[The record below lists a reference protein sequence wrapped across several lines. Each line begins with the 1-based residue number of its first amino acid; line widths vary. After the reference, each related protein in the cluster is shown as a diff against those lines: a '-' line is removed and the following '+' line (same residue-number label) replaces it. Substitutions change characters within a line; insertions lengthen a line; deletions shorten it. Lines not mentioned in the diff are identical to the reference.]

1 LAVEPV
7 YLGISQV
14 LALRKRYR
22 AGDDVQAEIAHV
34 RDRAAKV
41 FDALDTHR
49 SGAIDLEEFVNG
61 LDRLTAS
68 DGDASLVEWLQKER
82 EEAFRG
88 MDFDNSGQVTFEEFL
103 GFVIEKTAPKAT
115 IPPAVA
121 AATAEHVRN
130 LEVQKTS
137 LEAANASL
145 RREQQDSA
153 AARIRLEQ
161 KISKLAPMADDAI
174 ATAERVRNLEV
185 ENAALEAANASL
197 QREQQDSA
205 AARIRLEQK
214 VGKLTTDLMK
224 ANGHLRELETALQER
239 TASTQVLERDLE
251 ALRYSAE
258 TASSHSEDARA
269 LGFQLSE
276 EKAKLVAAR
285 AEAELVGRRLSETQA
300 ALADANGRLK
310 LQEKAL
316 QALESENRAHEWKE
330 TAALRLSMA
339 ENAAHARGQ
348 LDDFSLQLHEAKLQ
362 LLEEKARTAE
372 AQRDLEEA
380 SARFQA
386 LMREKELELL
396 KTNDRNREHERAIAA
411 ALDTQRPTD
420 SREIAT
426 LRMHLAAQQQV
437 FDTHVEQATEQ
448 VEALNLQL
456 VEEKTRVA
464 AASES
469 NAALARRVDQLA
481 ADLEAS
487 RRLVQSRE
495 ETIRVLDAAGRES
508 RVIEGAA
515 LERQGALLQLEAE
528 LREAKRYVDQLH
540 REKDDLA
547 ATLRQALRAETA
559 KQLLAYE
566 PDSEALRTKAAY
578 KQYFREKFQQVSPY
592 HAQPAIGW
600 RGSGEYLAAQPR
612 PVMTKAKN
620 AIEGP
625 TASRSCLDMWE

>member
-1 LAVEPV
+1 M
-7 YLGISQV
+7 

-620 AIEGP
+620 DIEGP

>member
-1 LAVEPV
+1 MAVEPV

-620 AIEGP
+620 DIEGP
-625 TASRSCLDMWE
+625 TASRSCMDMWE

>member
-1 LAVEPV
+1 M
-7 YLGISQV
+7 

-316 QALESENRAHEWKE
+316 QELESENRAHEWKE

-515 LERQGALLQLEAE
+515 LERQGTLLQLEAE

>member
-1 LAVEPV
+1 MAVEPV

-22 AGDDVQAEIAHV
+22 AGDDVHAEIAHV
-34 RDRAAKV
+34 RDIAAKV

-224 ANGHLRELETALQER
+224 ANSHLRELETALQER

-339 ENAAHARGQ
+339 EDAAHARGQ

-437 FDTHVEQATEQ
+437 FDTQAEQATEQ
-448 VEALNLQL
+448 VKALNLQL
-456 VEEKTRVA
+456 VEEKTRAA

-469 NAALARRVDQLA
+469 NAELARRVDQLA

-515 LERQGALLQLEAE
+515 LERQGTLLQLEAE

>member
-1 LAVEPV
+1 MAVEPV

-22 AGDDVQAEIAHV
+22 AGDDVHAEIAHV
-34 RDRAAKV
+34 RDSAVKV

-185 ENAALEAANASL
+185 ENASLEAANASL
-197 QREQQDSA
+197 RREQHDSA

-214 VGKLTTDLMK
+214 VGKLTTELMK

-316 QALESENRAHEWKE
+316 QELESENRAHEWKE

-437 FDTHVEQATEQ
+437 FDTQAEQATEQ
-448 VEALNLQL
+448 VKALNLQL
-456 VEEKTRVA
+456 VEEKTRAA

-469 NAALARRVDQLA
+469 NAELARRVDQLA

-508 RVIEGAA
+508 RLIEGAA
-515 LERQGALLQLEAE
+515 LERQGTLLQLEAE

-620 AIEGP
+620 DIEGP
-625 TASRSCLDMWE
+625 TSSRSCLDMWE

>member
-1 LAVEPV
+1 M
-7 YLGISQV
+7 

-316 QALESENRAHEWKE
+316 QELESENRAHEWKE

-339 ENAAHARGQ
+339 EDAAHARGQ

>member
-239 TASTQVLERDLE
+239 TASTQLLERDLE

-285 AEAELVGRRLSETQA
+285 AEAELVGRRMSETQA

-316 QALESENRAHEWKE
+316 QELESENRAHEWKE

-339 ENAAHARGQ
+339 EDAAHARGQ

-372 AQRDLEEA
+372 AQRDLEEV

-437 FDTHVEQATEQ
+437 FDTQAEQATEQ
-448 VEALNLQL
+448 AKALNLQL

>member
-1 LAVEPV
+1 M
-7 YLGISQV
+7 

-22 AGDDVQAEIAHV
+22 AGDDVQAEIVHV
-34 RDRAAKV
+34 RDSAAKV

-49 SGAIDLEEFVNG
+49 SGAIDLEEFING

-103 GFVIEKTAPKAT
+103 GFVIEKRAPKAAT

-161 KISKLAPMADDAI
+161 KISKLAPMADDAT

-205 AARIRLEQK
+205 ASRIRLEQK

-310 LQEKAL
+310 MQERALQE
-316 QALESENRAHEWKE
+316 LESENRAHEWKE

-339 ENAAHARGQ
+339 ENAAHARGK

-372 AQRDLEEA
+372 AQRDLEEV

-437 FDTHVEQATEQ
+437 FDTQAEQATEQ

-600 RGSGEYLAAQPR
+600 RGAGSGEYLAAQPR

-625 TASRSCLDMWE
+625 TVSRSCLDMWE

>member
-1 LAVEPV
+1 MAVEPV

-22 AGDDVQAEIAHV
+22 AGDDVHAEIAHV
-34 RDRAAKV
+34 RDRAVKV

-137 LEAANASL
+137 LEAANSSL

-153 AARIRLEQ
+153 AARIRLEE

-437 FDTHVEQATEQ
+437 FDTQAEQATEQ
-448 VEALNLQL
+448 VKALNLQL

-469 NAALARRVDQLA
+469 NAELARRVDQLA

-515 LERQGALLQLEAE
+515 LERQGTLLQLEAE

-620 AIEGP
+620 DIEGP
-625 TASRSCLDMWE
+625 TSSRSCLDMWE

>member
-1 LAVEPV
+1 M
-7 YLGISQV
+7 

-339 ENAAHARGQ
+339 EDAAHARGQ

>member
-1 LAVEPV
+1 MAVEPV

-316 QALESENRAHEWKE
+316 QALESENRAHEWKG

-625 TASRSCLDMWE
+625 TASRSCMDMWE

>member
-1 LAVEPV
+1 M
-7 YLGISQV
+7 

-578 KQYFREKFQQVSPY
+578 KQYFREKLQQVSPY

-620 AIEGP
+620 DIEGP